1 VAFCP
6 SVAANLGHLL
16 HLHNARFRNAAM
28 QHPHG
33 WKSRICHVSQRLCR
47 IFEHLVNALLP
58 FA

>member
-1 VAFCP
+1 
-6 SVAANLGHLL
+6 LGHLL